1 MSIVFEETN
10 VVNSADARD
19 TRRDEPAWRGLFYPS
34 DVVRW
39 LSVTDGAIRGEAL
52 NLGPRAVHGWSRR
65 GFFGMERNEY
75 ERNRAFVRFGGVV
88 TSRAI
93 ALLMSYGIRI
103 GLIQDAHEY
112 LRDATGLEFP
122 FASRR
127 FWAESNGFSDTV
139 YSRLDELI
147 VTANRHGQLP
157 FTELMFERIG
167 DPGDM
172 EFGDTDGEFATVWE
186 PVPGVVIN
194 PGVQT
199 GAACVKG
206 TRTPTYVLHGGYVAG
221 DDVAGLAYAYC
232 LSVAQVRTA
241 IDWGMRLG
249 VVQR

>member
-1 MSIVFEETN
+1 MVY
-10 VVNSADARD
+10 SADTRE
-19 TRRDEPAWRGLFYPS
+19 TRRNEPACRGLFYAD

-39 LSVTDGAIRGEAL
+39 LSVTDGAIRGEPL
-52 NLGPRAVHGWSRR
+52 NLGPRAVHSWSRR

-75 ERNRAFVRFGGVV
+75 ERNRAFVRFGAVI

-103 GLIQDAHEY
+103 GHIQEAHEY
-112 LRDATGLEFP
+112 LRDETGLEFP

-127 FWAESNGFSDTV
+127 FWAGPNGFSDAV

-147 VTANRHGQLP
+147 VTASRHGQLP

-167 DPGDM
+167 DPGNM
-172 EFGDTDGEFATVWE
+172 AFGDTDGELATEWE
-186 PVPGVVIN
+186 PTAGIVID
-194 PGVQT
+194 PDVQT

-221 DDVAGLAYAYC
+221 DDVAGLAYAYR

-241 IDWGMRLG
+241 IDWGMLLG